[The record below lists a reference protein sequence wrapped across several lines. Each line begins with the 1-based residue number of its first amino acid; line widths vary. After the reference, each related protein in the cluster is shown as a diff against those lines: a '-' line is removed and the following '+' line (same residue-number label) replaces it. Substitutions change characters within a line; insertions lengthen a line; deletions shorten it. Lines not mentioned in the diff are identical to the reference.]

1 MELFKYL
8 IKHDGFIKYFKNTS
22 WVFLEKVL
30 RIFVGIFVTVWVAR
44 YLGPQQFGILSYAIA
59 LVGIFS
65 SISTLGLDSIVV
77 RELVKNEIEH
87 YEIIGTTFFLK
98 LLGAVVVIVI
108 LYIITNVLPNDEHTN
123 VLIFIIAS
131 STIFHSF
138 NVIDFYFQSKVLS
151 KYVVYANII
160 SFSIC
165 SFIKI
170 FLILNNASLT
180 AFAWVIL
187 LESIILA
194 IGLLYFFIK
203 LNPNKIFSSVKFKI
217 KVSKTLLSDS
227 WPLILSGLVISVY
240 MKIDQ
245 VMINQLLG
253 NEAVGQYSAAV
264 RLSEAWYFVP
274 VVIAGSLFPAI
285 INARKVSHHLYYSR
299 LQKLFNFMVWV
310 AISIA
315 LLVTFFSSTI
325 VDILYGYQYFET
337 ARVLT
342 IHIWASVFVFLGV
355 ASGKWF
361 VIENYKLLYFFRTF
375 YGMLFNI
382 ILNLIFI
389 PRYGIEGAA
398 WATLIG
404 QSIAAYFSDL
414 LNAETRSIFKM
425 KTKTLLIWRFF
436 NAK

>member
-1 MELFKYL
+1 MELFKHL
-8 IKHDGFIKYFKNTS
+8 IKHDGFMKYFKNTS

-108 LYIITNVLPNDEHTN
+108 LYIITSVLPNDEYTN

-160 SFSIC
+160 SLSIC

-203 LNPNKIFSSVKFKI
+203 LNPNNIFSSVKFKI

-425 KTKTLLIWRFF
+425 KTMTLLIWRFF
-436 NAK
+436 